1 MIEVTFNRDLYLEE
15 ALAEAIDLYREHAD
29 IERETH
35 EQAFVLRI
43 TSTTSFDERE
53 IADELGNYVL
63 GATIDRL
70 HGSSA
75 PR

>member
-1 MIEVTFNRDLYLEE
+1 
-15 ALAEAIDLYREHAD
+15 
-29 IERETH
+29 
-35 EQAFVLRI
+35 VLRI

-70 HGSSA
+70 HASSA
-75 PR
+75 SR